1 VSGLSASISDM
12 QSQFSAEIRLLQDR
26 IDATT
31 VDIQEISSHQ
41 KALSTQVEMQQAQIR
56 GRQDRKRRI
65 QNLRRA
71 VKDMRERILSNSKN
85 MRVEAGMTLPLL
97 SIGDADADFTI
108 QNTSNHGQN
117 SATLNARLPVYKS
130 LNASLAAHLT
140 SLKARDTELE
150 YKYRKVV
157 ALCTGVEEDKVD
169 SVLPQLVQAV
179 ESEPENDVGRV
190 REFLKRVEAVTGAA

>member
-1 VSGLSASISDM
+1 M

-31 VDIQEISSHQ
+31 SDIQEISSQQ
-41 KALSTQVEMQQAQIR
+41 KALSTQVKMQQAQIR

-71 VKDMRERILSNSKN
+71 VKDMRERILSKSKA
-85 MRVEAGMTLPLL
+85 EAGMTLPLL
-97 SIGDADADFTI
+97 SIGDADADFAI
-108 QNTSNHGQN
+108 QDPSNRAQDA
-117 SATLNARLPVYKS
+117 ATLNARLPVYKS

-150 YKYRKVV
+150 SKYRKVV
-157 ALCTGVEEDKVD
+157 ALCTGVEEDKVE

>member
-1 VSGLSASISDM
+1 M

-31 VDIQEISSHQ
+31 VDIQDISSQQ
-41 KALSTQVEMQQAQIR
+41 KALSAQVEMQQTQIR
-56 GRQDRKRRI
+56 ARQDRKRRI

-71 VKDMRERILSNSKN
+71 VKDMRERILSKSKYMN
-85 MRVEAGMTLPLL
+85 GEAGTLPLL
-97 SIGDADADFTI
+97 SIGDADADFAL
-108 QNTSNHGQN
+108 QDLPDHLQDAAVLS
-117 SATLNARLPVYKS
+117 ARLPVYKG

-150 YKYRKVV
+150 SKYRKVV

>member
-1 VSGLSASISDM
+1 M

-31 VDIQEISSHQ
+31 VDIQEISSQQ
-41 KALSTQVEMQQAQIR
+41 KVLSTQVEMQQSKIR
-56 GRQDRKRRI
+56 ARQDRKRRI

-71 VKDMRERILSNSKN
+71 VMDMRERILSKSKH
-85 MRVEAGMTLPLL
+85 MPGDMTLPLL
-97 SIGDADADFTI
+97 SIGDADTDFAVPGPP
-108 QNTSNHGQN
+108 NHVHN
-117 SATLNARLPVYKS
+117 VTTLQARLPVYKS

-150 YKYRKVV
+150 SKYRKVV